1 MSGTSFPLNF
11 LIKAPGARWLRQGGL
26 FRKFVLSFVGLVVFV
41 LIVNG
46 AVEAW
51 FLYRETKAAVVG
63 VESER
68 ARAAALRIDQALSDI
83 ERRISWVTRASATG
97 LDQRRLDYGQLLE
110 QVPAIEEVV
119 QLDASGHEQ
128 LRSRRNSFVAG
139 TGADYSRDPRFTEAR
154 GGSVWWSPVYFRG
167 HDPFALIAMAHLS
180 RNAGVTVAEV
190 KLKFL
195 AELVDANQAGGGK
208 AAYVIDQNGRLL
220 AHSDKVQSPGADLSR
235 LPQTAALID
244 AKTGPISVGR
254 DIDGLPVLTA
264 AAPVPKLK
272 GFVIYEEPL
281 RQVFTRLYDFLNR
294 AGLLLALG
302 LLVATGAGSLLA
314 RRMVVPIQRL
324 QAGARELGATTFS
337 HRIDVNT
344 GDEVEELADHFNRM
358 AGQLQESYARLEQ
371 KVEDRTRDLAMRVG
385 ELKALEETGRAINSS
400 LDLEAVLATVLAKA
414 VKFTEA
420 DAGAIYCYNDSTDTF
435 ELAQACGVEPQLA
448 GAARFLRLGAD
459 ERLLSSAIRQRAPV
473 LIRDLPDMWGN
484 GVKNPLTTG
493 AKAILV
499 VPLAGQ
505 KEILGLLLVQSKAS
519 GALKENMTGLMQTFA
534 HQSVLAIQNARLFQ
548 EVTQK
553 SEELAKAHATVKS
566 QAEKL
571 KEQTGQLESW
581 NHLLEERV
589 AAQLTEIER
598 MSRLQRFLAPQ
609 LAQVIA
615 FSGEDPSLLAS
626 HRREVTVVFCDLRG
640 FTAFTESTEPE
651 EVMKVLREYHAVV
664 GEIVFQYEGTLDRF
678 AGDGILILF
687 NDPIPYV
694 DHTERAVR
702 MAVEMRDSVGK
713 LCDNWRSRG
722 HRLGFGIGIAL
733 GYATLGQVG
742 FERRLEYAA
751 VGSVTNLASR
761 LCDEAKAAQIVISQ
775 RAYGI
780 VERSVDAAPIGEL
793 NLKGFNRPM
802 PAFEVLA
809 WRGGSMMAKPDP
821 CPPAATM

>member
-1 MSGTSFPLNF
+1 MNF
-11 LIKAPGARWLRQGGL
+11 LKKAAAAGWMRQGGL

-41 LIVNG
+41 LITNG

-68 ARAAALRIDQALSDI
+68 ARAAALRIDQALTEI
-83 ERRISWVTRASATG
+83 ERRISWVTRASVTG
-97 LDQRRLDYGQLLE
+97 LDQRRLDYAELLE

-119 QLDASGHEQ
+119 QLDAAGHEQ

-139 TGADYSRDPRFTEAR
+139 TGTDYSRDPRFTEAR
-154 GGSVWWSPVYFRG
+154 GRRVWWSPVYFHGRE
-167 HDPFALIAMAHLS
+167 PFALIATAHLS
-180 RNAGVTVAEV
+180 RMAGVTVAEV
-190 KLKFL
+190 NLKFL
-195 AELVDANQAGGGK
+195 AELVSANQADRGN
-208 AAYVIDQNGRLL
+208 AAYLINQNGRLVV
-220 AHSDKVQSPGADLSR
+220 HSDKNQSPGTDLSG
-235 LPQTAALID
+235 LPQAEALIG
-244 AKTGPISVGR
+244 AKSDPISIGR
-254 DIDGLPVLTA
+254 DIDGVPVLAA
-264 AAPVPKLK
+264 AAPVPKLHA
-272 GFVIYEEPL
+272 FVICEQPL
-281 RQVFTRLYDFLNR
+281 RQAFARLYDFLNR

-302 LLVATGAGSLLA
+302 LLLATGAGSLLA
-314 RRMVVPIQRL
+314 RRMVVPIRKL

-371 KVEDRTRDLAMRVG
+371 KVEERTRDLAMRVD

-400 LDLEAVLATVLAKA
+400 LDLDAVLARILAKA

-420 DAGAIYCYNDSTDTF
+420 DAGAIYSYDGSTDVF
-435 ELAQACGVEPQLA
+435 ELAYACGVEKPLA
-448 GAARFLRLGAD
+448 DAARFLRIGAD
-459 ERLLSSAIRQRAPV
+459 DGPLSAAVSKQEPV
-473 LIRDLPDMWGN
+473 LIRDLPDKSGQ
-484 GVKNPLTTG
+484 GVKSLPLG
-493 AKAILV
+493 AGANATLV
-499 VPLAGQ
+499 VPLVGRN
-505 KEILGLLLVQSKAS
+505 EILGLLLVRSNAN
-519 GALKENMTGLMQTFA
+519 GALKPNTIGLMQTFA
-534 HQSVLAIQNARLFQ
+534 HQSVLAIQNARLFH

-553 SEELAKAHATVKS
+553 SQELAKAHAIVQS

-571 KEQTGQLESW
+571 KEQTEQLEAW
-581 NHLLEERV
+581 NHLLEKRV
-589 AAQLTEIER
+589 AAQLAEIER

-615 FSGEDPSLLAS
+615 SSGENASLLAS

-640 FTAFTESTEPE
+640 FTAFTEITEPE
-651 EVMKVLREYHAVV
+651 EVMGVLREYHAAL
-664 GEIVFQYEGTLDRF
+664 GEIIFKYEGTLDRF

-687 NDPIPYV
+687 NDPIPYP
-694 DHTERAVR
+694 DHTGRAVR
-702 MAVEMRDSVGK
+702 MAVEMRDSIGE
-713 LCDNWRSRG
+713 LTERWHSRG

-761 LCDEAKAAQIVISQ
+761 LCDEATAGQIVISQ

-780 VERSVDAAPIGEL
+780 VEQWVEARSIGEL
-793 NLKGFNRPM
+793 NLKGFNRPV
-802 PAFEVLA
+802 PAYEILS
-809 WRGGSMMAKPDP
+809 WRAGPILPSPEAST
-821 CPPAATM
+821 PATILSHET